1 MLALRVKDMEDL
13 IMGLKTKPTLLMD
26 LVRDALK
33 NLIINDSGIGLKSL
47 RQYFFGYFNKT
58 FKGSM

>member
-47 RQYFFGYFNKT
+47 CKYFFGYFNKT

>member
-13 IMGLKTKPTLLMD
+13 IMGQKTKPTLLMD

-33 NLIINDSGIGLKSL
+33 NFISDSGIGLKSL
-47 RQYFFGYFNKT
+47 CQYFFGYFNKT